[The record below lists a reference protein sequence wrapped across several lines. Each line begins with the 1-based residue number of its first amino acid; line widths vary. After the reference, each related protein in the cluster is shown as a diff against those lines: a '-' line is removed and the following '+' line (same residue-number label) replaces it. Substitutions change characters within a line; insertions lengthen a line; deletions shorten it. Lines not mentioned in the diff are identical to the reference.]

1 MIAAGLVAEVEGLAA
16 GGYSLDLPA
25 LQSIGYRQIGL
36 HLRGELTLEQA
47 IALIKRDS
55 HHLARRQLTWF
66 RADKEIRWFDAEKD
80 RDKISASVKEFVA

>member
-1 MIAAGLVAEVEGLAA
+1 MIAAGLIAEVEGLVAS
-16 GGYSLDLPA
+16 GYGVDLPA

-36 HLRGELTLEQA
+36 HLRGELTLDQA

-66 RADKEIRWFDAEKD
+66 RADKEIRWFDA
-80 RDKISASVKEFVA
+80 DKERAEINAAVREFLT